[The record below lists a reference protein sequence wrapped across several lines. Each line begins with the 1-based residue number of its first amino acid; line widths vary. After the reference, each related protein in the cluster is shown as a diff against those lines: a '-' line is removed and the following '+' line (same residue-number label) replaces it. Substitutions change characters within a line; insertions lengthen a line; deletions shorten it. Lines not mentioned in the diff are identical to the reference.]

1 MACRHDPAR
10 NIGQRNWSIS
20 MTGNLFANLGDKEN
34 SEEQFEELLSR
45 PGIRIERIV
54 STGQASPEGFWYDQ
68 EMAEWVVLLSGEAE
82 IQFNDEVEP
91 RKMIPGDWI
100 NIPPHRRHRV
110 NWTDSSQQSI
120 WLAVHYH

>member
-1 MACRHDPAR
+1 
-10 NIGQRNWSIS
+10 

-34 SEEQFEELLSR
+34 PEEQFEELLSR

-82 IQFNDEVEP
+82 IQFKDEAEP

-100 NIPPHRRHRV
+100 NIPPHRLHRV
-110 NWTDSSQQSI
+110 NWTDSLQQSI
-120 WLAVHYH
+120 WLAIHYQ